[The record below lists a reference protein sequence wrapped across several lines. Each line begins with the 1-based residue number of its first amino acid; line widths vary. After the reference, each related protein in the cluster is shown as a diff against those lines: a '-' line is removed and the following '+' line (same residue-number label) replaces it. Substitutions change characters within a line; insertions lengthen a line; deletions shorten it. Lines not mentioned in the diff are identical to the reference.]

1 MSASCSTLVAMPNLA
16 IFDQEIVAQLSPSAK
31 RLLRRPRPRLRGVL
45 HKWAAILAIPAG
57 VVLTVGASGY
67 RASVSMAV
75 FAVGAIAMLGV
86 SAIVHSR
93 DWPPEKVEMLVR
105 LDHSAIFVMYAT
117 TATPVALLGLDGRVS
132 TWMMSVVWTA
142 AAAGVIAEWLPV
154 HPPAGVVNA
163 IYLSLGW
170 SMLVF
175 VPWMLKNLTVGQ
187 LVLLFIGGG
196 AYTIGAVVVGS
207 RRPDPWTDIFG
218 YHEIWHVFVVLAV
231 LMHGWMAYSLG
242 W

>member
-1 MSASCSTLVAMPNLA
+1 MPYGS
-16 IFDQEIVAQLSPSAK
+16 IFDQEMVARLSPSAR

-57 VVLTVGASGY
+57 VVLTIGASGV

-75 FAVGAIAMLGV
+75 FAFGAVTMLGV

-93 DWPPEKVEMLVR
+93 DWSAKRVEALVR

-117 TATPVALLGLDGRVS
+117 TATPIALLGLHGRVS
-132 TWMMSVVWTA
+132 TWMMVVVWA
-142 AAAGVIAEWLPV
+142 AAAGGVVAEWIPA

-163 IYLSLGW
+163 VYLSLGW
-170 SMLVF
+170 SMMVF
-175 VPWMLKNLTVGQ
+175 VPWLLKDLTVGQ
-187 LVLLFIGGG
+187 LVLLFVGGG
-196 AYTIGAVVVGS
+196 VYTVGAVVVGS
-207 RRPDPWTDIFG
+207 RHPDPWTNTFG
-218 YHEIWHVFVVLAV
+218 YHEIWHVLVVVAV
-231 LMHGWMAYSLG
+231 LLHGWMALSLG